1 MSAHLQRKTKMI
13 CTSKHIQC
21 SKLEI
26 DVINGK
32 CSKNIEK
39 VGKVKRPS
47 HAADKRSAILKSQR
61 AFVSL
66 FRDINLGMCD

>member
-1 MSAHLQRKTKMI
+1 MI
-13 CTSKHIQC
+13 CPSKHIPC
-21 SKLEI
+21 SKVGI
-26 DVINGK
+26 DGINGK

-39 VGKVKRPS
+39 DGKVKRPS
-47 HAADKRSAILKSQR
+47 QVADKRSAILKSQC

>member
-1 MSAHLQRKTKMI
+1 MSAYLQRKTQMI
-13 CTSKHIQC
+13 CPSKHIQC
-21 SKLEI
+21 SKLRI
-26 DVINGK
+26 DVTNGK

-39 VGKVKRPS
+39 AGKVKRPS
-47 HAADKRSAILKSQR
+47 HAADKRSAILKSLC